1 MSDQA
6 TTTPAASLPLEAIT
20 HRIYLLRGQKVLLD
34 ADLAALYDVP
44 TKRFNEQVKRNMARF
59 PADFMFQLSDEEF
72 AALRSQ
78 FATSNDQPTGR
89 GGRRY
94 LPFAFTE
101 HGAIMAA
108 TILNNPRAIQV
119 SVYVV
124 RAFVQLRELIVSN
137 KELALRLDDLE
148 NKTELMS
155 LKHDTFEHNTRV
167 QLKQIF
173 DAIRE
178 LMEPPEQAAKRPIGF
193 VLTVET
199 PTKPKAAKV
208 KK

>member
-1 MSDQA
+1 M
-6 TTTPAASLPLEAIT
+6 TPTPAAVPAQAGIDG
-20 HRIYLLRGQKVLLD
+20 RILLIRGQKVMID
-34 ADLAALYDVP
+34 ADLAELYGVP
-44 TKRFNEQVKRNMARF
+44 TKALNQAVKRNARRF
-59 PADFMFQLSDEEF
+59 PADFMFQLT
-72 AALRSQ
+72 AAERLQVVTECDHLTRLKFSK
-78 FATSNDQPTGR
+78 A
-89 GGRRY
+89 

-101 HGAIMAA
+101 HGAIQAA
-108 TILNNPRAIQV
+108 NVLNSEQAV
-119 SVYVV
+119 DMGVYVV
-124 RAFVQLRELIVSN
+124 RAFVRLREVLVSN

-155 LKHDTFEHNTRV
+155 LKTDTFEHNTRV

-178 LMEPPEQAAKRPIGF
+178 LMASPEPAAKRPIGF
-193 VLTVET
+193 VTPEET